1 MKKTKGKVIE
11 VFIPEEYIEG
21 KLIDIMYRTQIGFK
35 VQTEEGIKEII
46 EEQNEFNAEI
56 MKDDIVVITEQII
69 DGIYFIDIE
78 LDDDE
83 QYE

>member
-35 VQTEEGIKEII
+35 VQTEEGIKEIR

-78 LDDDE
+78 LDEDE